1 MAIQEKFTDLPTV
14 SSAQLTDIICAVQG
28 YVSPSNLGLS
38 VQESLQQIYNLF
50 QQNIILYNAGN
61 PNGAVAG
68 TTFQLCWDTTN
79 QILYV
84 CTSSGT
90 STTAVWTKSVRLT
103 AGSGITISQAGND
116 IEISMSASGMTWNV
130 VTGTSASMAANQGFI
145 TNNAGLVTLS
155 LPVTASVGTTLAV
168 VGQGAGGWSIAQGGG
183 QSIIVGSNT
192 TTVGVGG
199 SLSSTNAH
207 DSINF
212 ICTVASTTW
221 TAWGGPQGILTV
233 V

>member
-1 MAIQEKFTDLPTV
+1 MATQEMFTSLPTV
-14 SSAQLTDIICAVQG
+14 GSAQMTDIICAVQG
-28 YVSPSNLGLS
+28 YVPPSNLGLS
-38 VQESLQQIYNLF
+38 VQETLGQVYNLF

-61 PNGAVAG
+61 PNGVVAG
-68 TTFQLCWDTTN
+68 TTFQFCWDTTN

-90 STTAVWTKSVRLT
+90 STTAVWTKSITLT
-103 AGSGITISQAGND
+103 AGSGITISQSGDD
-116 IEISMSASGMTWNV
+116 IEISSSSSGMTWNV
-130 VTGTSASMAANQGFI
+130 ITGTSANTAANNGYI
-145 TNNAGLVTLS
+145 PNNVALVTLT
-155 LPVTASVGTTLAV
+155 LPVTASVGTTLGI
-168 VGQGAGGWSIAQGGG
+168 VGQGAGGWSIAQAAG
-183 QSIIVGSNT
+183 QSIIVGGST

-199 SLSSTNAH
+199 SLSSTNRR

-212 ICTVASTTW
+212 ICTVANTTW